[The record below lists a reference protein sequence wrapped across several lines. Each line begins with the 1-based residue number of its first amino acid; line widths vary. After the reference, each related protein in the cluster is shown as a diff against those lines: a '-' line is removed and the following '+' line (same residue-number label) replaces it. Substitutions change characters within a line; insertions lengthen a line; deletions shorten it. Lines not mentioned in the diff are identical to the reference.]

1 MSFASFAII
10 SLRKRELVAFV
21 IFSCCRVAVSF
32 LCRVAVS
39 VLCLFSC
46 CACSALGWS
55 VVCDC
60 DIYWS
65 YPLAFGLKR
74 GVNNICIQFKYI

>member
-1 MSFASFAII
+1 MAVSF
-10 SLRKRELVAFV
+10 L
-21 IFSCCRVAVSF
+21 CRVAVSF
-32 LCRVAVS
+32 LCRVAVSVLCRVAVS